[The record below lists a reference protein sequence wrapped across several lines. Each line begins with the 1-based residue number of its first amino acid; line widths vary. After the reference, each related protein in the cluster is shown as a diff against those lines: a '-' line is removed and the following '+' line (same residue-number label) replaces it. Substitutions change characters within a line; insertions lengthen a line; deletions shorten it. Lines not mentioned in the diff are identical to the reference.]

1 MAETATRRRI
11 KRTLFYLLV
20 VVILFF
26 TLFPLLW
33 MLLASFKTNA
43 DVLNVRKILKFT
55 PTLKS
60 YYKVFV
66 TYNFA
71 KPLFNSFI
79 IAFISTTLALIIGLP
94 AAYAIARAKMN
105 VFSGAIMVI
114 RIVPVITFLVPWY
127 TLFSKLH
134 MAGTYTSLIL
144 CHMIVALPL
153 IVWIMIPHFE
163 MLPAEL
169 EQSAW
174 IDGASRGR
182 AFIQIMLPLS
192 MPGIT
197 TCGIMAFIF
206 SWNNFMFALVLADST
221 TLTLPMA
228 IYQFVSYS
236 NTDWGGIM
244 AASMVITIP
253 IIIISLCLQKYI
265 VAGMT
270 AGAVKG

>member
-1 MAETATRRRI
+1 MAGNAKQ
-11 KRTLFYLLV
+11 KRMKQIVFYLIV

-43 DVLNVRKILKFT
+43 DVLNVRKIFHFT
-55 PTLKS
+55 PTLKN

-66 TYNFA
+66 TYSFT
-71 KPLFNSFI
+71 KPLINSFV
-79 IAFISTTLALIIGLP
+79 IAFISTLLALVIGLP
-94 AAYAIARAKMN
+94 AAYAIARAKMH
-105 VFSGAIMVI
+105 VFSGVIMII

-134 MAGTYTSLIL
+134 MAGSYSSLIL

-174 IDGASRGR
+174 IDGCSRTR